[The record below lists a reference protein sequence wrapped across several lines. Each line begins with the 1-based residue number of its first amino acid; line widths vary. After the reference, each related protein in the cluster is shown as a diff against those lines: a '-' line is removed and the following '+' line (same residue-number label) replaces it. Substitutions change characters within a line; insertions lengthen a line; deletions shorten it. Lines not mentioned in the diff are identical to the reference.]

1 MAFEVLLVE
10 DDSELIEI
18 ITDYFFEKSGGSLK
32 VEAAKT
38 GDEGLQKCFEKEYDL
53 VLLDVMLPEVDGFTV
68 CRELRRK
75 SDVPIVFLTARHGE
89 NDKLHGYSLG
99 CDDYIVKPFSLA
111 ELYAKVRALIK
122 RTKGMVRKDE
132 IMTAGKISLN
142 PYRYTVFVEDE
153 EIMLTPK
160 EFTILKMLMENRGQ
174 VVSREEFLIRVWGY
188 DFEGSERVVDN
199 QIKKLRKSLGNAS
212 KQIKTV
218 FKRGYKLEG

>member
-1 MAFEVLLVE
+1 
-10 DDSELIEI
+10 
-18 ITDYFFEKSGGSLK
+18 
-32 VEAAKT
+32 
-38 GDEGLQKCFEKEYDL
+38 
-53 VLLDVMLPEVDGFTV
+53 
-68 CRELRRK
+68 
-75 SDVPIVFLTARHGE
+75 
-89 NDKLHGYSLG
+89 LHGYSLG

-111 ELYAKVRALIK
+111 ELYAKVKALIK

-153 EIMLTPK
+153 EIILTPK
-160 EFTILKMLMENRGQ
+160 EFTILKILMENRGQ